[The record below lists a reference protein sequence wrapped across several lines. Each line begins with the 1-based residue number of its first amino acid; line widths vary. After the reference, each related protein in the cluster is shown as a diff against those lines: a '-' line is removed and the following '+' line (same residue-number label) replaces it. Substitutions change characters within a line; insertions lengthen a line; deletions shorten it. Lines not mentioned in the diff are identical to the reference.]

1 MTDEDFCDC
10 SFLEH
15 PYSYLR
21 YFLYLLKQIKLKTM
35 KSFLSIIVALACMIT
50 HAQTV
55 MNITYIDVPREQA
68 DEFLELHVKF
78 SNLSMSD
85 ERKLTGHGIFTHAFA
100 GDYTFAL
107 YDFYASAADI
117 DADADLANEVL
128 QKNVKAMELD
138 DEAQQAMNEQYF
150 KYFRMY
156 AENHTDQIRIVNED
170 VFYESDFHDWTTTK
184 VVTVGKYGV
193 KWGQG
198 SAFRDAWN
206 AGQFENYKNDEGVTA
221 VYGTNHLYGSGLG
234 LHIYT
239 FYKDWNAFAA
249 FETANF
255 GQPMDDNGRAFWS
268 AVDAHEDEI
277 LVWIGGLND
286 ETKEVYLVN

>member
-1 MTDEDFCDC
+1 
-10 SFLEH
+10 
-15 PYSYLR
+15 
-21 YFLYLLKQIKLKTM
+21 M
-35 KSFLSIIVALACMIT
+35 KSFFSIIVALVCMIT

-55 MNITYIDVPREQA
+55 MNITYVDVPREHA
-68 DEFLELHVKF
+68 DEFMELHVKF
-78 SNLSMSD
+78 PNLSMSD
-85 ERKLTGHGIFTHAFA
+85 ERKLTGHGIFAHAFA

-117 DADADLANEVL
+117 NADADLANEVL

-138 DEAQQAMNEQYF
+138 DKAQQAMNEQYF
-150 KYFRMY
+150 KYLRMY
-156 AENHTDQIRIVNED
+156 AENHTDQIRIANES
-170 VFYESDFHDWTTTK
+170 VFYESESHDWSTTK
-184 VVTVGKYGV
+184 VVTVGKYNV

-206 AGQFENYKNDEGVTA
+206 TGQFENYKNDEGITA

-249 FETANF
+249 FETANL
-255 GQPMDDNGRAFWS
+255 GQPMDDNGSAFWS

-277 LVWIGGLND
+277 LIWIGGLNT

>member
-1 MTDEDFCDC
+1 
-10 SFLEH
+10 
-15 PYSYLR
+15 
-21 YFLYLLKQIKLKTM
+21 M
-35 KSFLSIIVALACMIT
+35 KSFFSIIMALFCLIA

-85 ERKLTGHGIFTHAFA
+85 ERKLTGHGIFAHAFA

-117 DADADLANEVL
+117 DADADLSNEVL

-156 AENHTDQIRIVNED
+156 AENHTDQIRIANED
-170 VFYESDFHDWTTTK
+170 VFYESDAHDWSTTK
-184 VVTVGKYGV
+184 VVTVGKYDV

-249 FETANF
+249 FETANL

-277 LVWIGGLND
+277 LVWIGGLNT